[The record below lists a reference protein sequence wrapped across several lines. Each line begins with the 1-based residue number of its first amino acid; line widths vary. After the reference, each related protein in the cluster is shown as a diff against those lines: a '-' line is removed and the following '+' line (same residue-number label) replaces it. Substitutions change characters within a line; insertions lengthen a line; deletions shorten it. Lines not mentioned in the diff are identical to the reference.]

1 MPWSPWI
8 TSAPKPWLN
17 ALEKYQWNNA
27 TGSYVNDDAHTAITN
42 AYLAAASTPAT
53 TRVFG
58 RFGLPS
64 GFQKPD
70 LSGTFSPTA
79 GTPFAEVYLDQ
90 LIRWYDLA
98 AVGDYSG
105 ERDWHPDEFLTMT
118 EGVDY
123 IGRPDRTPFDDDY
136 YMEYEPGVAT
146 FAGWYALGSIGF
158 DPAESLSTSLAS
170 ARIALAT
177 AMAPEEPPLFGG
189 TFAETPVLEPQ
200 TGPALVT
207 VTGGGSATSVD
218 LAPGI
223 GSLTAFGIAILTD
236 AEPWPLD
243 EGAAVPTAT
252 WVVNN
257 SVTVLGKLLFPRWRY
272 WMPDGGTYLWN
283 VRSDGLGR
291 NNLWNLPK
299 TRQSTLWNQAP
310 R

>member
-79 GTPFAEVYLDQ
+79 GPPFAEVSLDQ
-90 LIRWYDLA
+90 LVRWYDLA

-118 EGVDY
+118 EGVTGWLSRVDASRSRA
-123 IGRPDRTPFDDDY
+123 ITTRSSQSRSAGSRSGRSWGSPARS
-136 YMEYEPGVAT
+136 
-146 FAGWYALGSIGF
+146 AL
-158 DPAESLSTSLAS
+158 
-170 ARIALAT
+170 R
-177 AMAPEEPPLFGG
+177 
-189 TFAETPVLEPQ
+189 
-200 TGPALVT
+200 
-207 VTGGGSATSVD
+207 
-218 LAPGI
+218 
-223 GSLTAFGIAILTD
+223 
-236 AEPWPLD
+236 
-243 EGAAVPTAT
+243 
-252 WVVNN
+252 
-257 SVTVLGKLLFPRWRY
+257 
-272 WMPDGGTYLWN
+272 
-283 VRSDGLGR
+283 
-291 NNLWNLPK
+291 
-299 TRQSTLWNQAP
+299 
-310 R
+310 